1 MCQDSITMFKEFNLK
16 RSCDQAAGNATD
28 QPLQETG
35 ENIFTVIKKSATKI
49 SYMLS
54 YKFIQQSEHFY
65 HGTVNYS
72 IPK

>member
-1 MCQDSITMFKEFNLK
+1 MCQDSITVFKEFNLK

-28 QPLQETG
+28 QPG
-35 ENIFTVIKKSATKI
+35 ENIFTVTKKSATKI

-54 YKFIQQSEHFY
+54 YKFIQQSEHFC